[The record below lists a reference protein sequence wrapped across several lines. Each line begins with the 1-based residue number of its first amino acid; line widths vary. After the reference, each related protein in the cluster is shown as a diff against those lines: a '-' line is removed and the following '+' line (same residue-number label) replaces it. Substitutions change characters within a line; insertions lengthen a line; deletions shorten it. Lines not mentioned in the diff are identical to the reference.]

1 MESEAC
7 HYTMFINLAE
17 HYLPKDMVRNR
28 WKQWLVFE
36 KDLMNSVEVR
46 GDRIH

>member
-1 MESEAC
+1 MESEAG

-17 HYLPKDMVRNR
+17 YYLPKETVRKR
-28 WKQWLVFE
+28 WKEWLAFE
-36 KDLMNSVEVR
+36 KDLMNSAEVR